1 MGCLFYNRWYRPSA
15 NVDSKLSLHAFCDGF
30 LVPFSFS
37 QSLGFLSSKTK
48 ECPKLQMKKVGP
60 TKQLQPLRNYGC
72 TFAADMSS
80 VTLLSL
86 GGGESNGIVFV
97 VGESPITIGL
107 TLMTEDGHVD
117 VSVNVNQKFVT
128 WLEQQNY

>member
-1 MGCLFYNRWYRPSA
+1 
-15 NVDSKLSLHAFCDGF
+15 
-30 LVPFSFS
+30 
-37 QSLGFLSSKTK
+37 
-48 ECPKLQMKKVGP
+48 MKKVGP
-60 TKQLQPLRNYGC
+60 TKQLQPLPNYGC
-72 TFAADMSS
+72 TSAADMSS

-107 TLMTEDGHVD
+107 TLMTEDGHADVD
-117 VSVNVNQKFVT
+117 VNVNQNFVT